1 METID
6 LKREHKELYRAKR
19 TPEEVAVPA
28 GTFLVV
34 EGVGEPGGEAY
45 QAAIASLYGV
55 AYTMKFALKAAGVLD
70 FKIPNLECLWLSDPN
85 STSPTEWE
93 WRLSIRVPD
102 RITAAQVAE
111 AIRQVE
117 AKKGTDASVVRRT
130 DREEGRAIQVLH
142 VGPYDS
148 VTDSY
153 EKLRAYAQERDLD
166 VEGTGV
172 EVYLSDP
179 RRTAPEKLKTIVRMP
194 LASAR

>member
-6 LKREHKELYRAKR
+6 LEGEHKKLYTAKR

-28 GTFLVV
+28 GTFLTV

-55 AYTMKFALKAAGVLD
+55 VYTMKFTLKAAGVLD

-85 STSPTEWE
+85 STPPTEWE

-102 RITAAQVAE
+102 RITVAQVAE

-117 AKKGTDASVVRRT
+117 ARKGTDASVVQRT
-130 DREEGRAIQVLH
+130 DRQGGRAIQVLH
-142 VGPYDS
+142 VGPYDT

-153 EKLRAYAQERDLD
+153 EKLRAYAQEQGLD

-194 LASAR
+194 LASAT

>member
-6 LKREHKELYRAKR
+6 LKTEHKELYRAKR

-70 FKIPNLECLWLSDPN
+70 FKIPNLECLWLFDPN
-85 STSPTEWE
+85 STPPTEWE

-102 RITAAQVAE
+102 RITAAHVAE

-117 AKKGTDASVVRRT
+117 AKKGTNASLVRRT
-130 DREEGRAIQVLH
+130 DREGGRAIQILH
-142 VGPYDS
+142 VGPYGT

-153 EKLRAYAQERDLD
+153 EKLRAYAQERGLE

-179 RRTAPEKLKTIVRMP
+179 RRTLPEKLRTIVRMP

>member
-1 METID
+1 MKLSKSAGVD
-6 LKREHKELYRAKR
+6 VY
-19 TPEEVAVPA
+19 VP
-28 GTFLVV
+28 GRN
-34 EGVGEPGGEAY
+34 GEAY
-45 QAAIASLYGV
+45 QAAIDALYGV

-85 STSPTEWE
+85 DTPPTEWE
-93 WRLSIRVPD
+93 WHLSIRVPD

-117 AKKGTDASVVRRT
+117 AKKGIGASVVRRT
-130 DREEGRAIQVLH
+130 DREGGRAIQILH
-142 VGPYDS
+142 VGPYDT

-153 EKLRAYAQERDLD
+153 EKLRTYAQGRGLD

-179 RRTAPEKLKTIVRMP
+179 RRTAPERLKTIVRMP
-194 LASAR
+194 LASAT

>member
-6 LKREHKELYRAKR
+6 LKGRHKEMYTAKG

-28 GTFLVV
+28 GTFLAV

-45 QAAIASLYGV
+45 QAAIDALYGV

-70 FKIPNLECLWLSDPN
+70 FKVPNLECLWLSDPN
-85 STSPTEWE
+85 DTPPKEWE
-93 WRLSIRVPD
+93 WHLSIRVPD

-111 AIRQVE
+111 AVRQVE
-117 AKKGTDASVVRRT
+117 AKKGIDASVVRRT
-130 DREEGRAIQVLH
+130 DREGGRAIQILH
-142 VGPYDS
+142 VGPYDT

-153 EKLRAYAQERDLD
+153 GKLRAYAQDRGLD
-166 VEGTGV
+166 VEGSGV

-179 RRTAPEKLKTIVRMP
+179 RRTAPERLKTIVRMP
-194 LASAR
+194 LASAQ

>member
-6 LKREHKELYRAKR
+6 LKREHKELYTAKGE
-19 TPEEVAVPA
+19 PEELAVSG
-28 GTFLVV
+28 GTFLAV

-70 FKIPNLECLWLSDPN
+70 FKIPNLECLWLSDP
-85 STSPTEWE
+85 TGTPPTEWE

-117 AKKGTDASVVRRT
+117 AKKGIGASVVRRT
-130 DREEGRAIQVLH
+130 DQEEGRAIQVLH
-142 VGPYDS
+142 VGPYDT

-153 EKLRAYAQERDLD
+153 EKLRAYAQERGLE

>member
-6 LKREHKELYRAKR
+6 LKGRHKELYTAKA
-19 TPEEVAVPA
+19 TPQEVAVPA
-28 GTFLVV
+28 GAFLAV

-45 QAAIASLYGV
+45 QAAIDALYGV

-85 STSPTEWE
+85 DTPPTEWE
-93 WRLSIRVPD
+93 WHLSIRVPD

-117 AKKGTDASVVRRT
+117 AKKGIGASVVRRT
-130 DREEGRAIQVLH
+130 DREGGRAIQILH
-142 VGPYDS
+142 VGPYDT

-153 EKLRAYAQERDLD
+153 EKLRTYAQGRGLD

-179 RRTAPEKLKTIVRMP
+179 RRTAPERLKTIVRMP
-194 LASAR
+194 LASAT